1 MTMSDHIFWKNKE
14 FAEETRSANMAIAAF
29 VKVRTA
35 KIQIKYII
43 QLDAEL
49 DIYVHLFCVWCVLL
63 MHLKLDSVLV
73 RVESLP
79 FHNGLL

>member
-1 MTMSDHIFWKNKE
+1 MCFAQLPRPQRFPGTFQSRLETLIMTMSDHIFWKHKE

-35 KIQIKYII
+35 KIQIKYMI

-49 DIYVHLFCVWCVLL
+49 IL
-63 MHLKLDSVLV
+63 
-73 RVESLP
+73 
-79 FHNGLL
+79 N

>member
-1 MTMSDHIFWKNKE
+1 MTMSDHIFWKHKE

-35 KIQIKYII
+35 KIQIKYMI

-49 DIYVHLFCVWCVLL
+49 IL
-63 MHLKLDSVLV
+63 
-73 RVESLP
+73 
-79 FHNGLL
+79 N